1 MGRKLH
7 VGGGLLSCEIGPDGA
22 LIFDIAK
29 GAVARHLASNIPY
42 HRERPGGGRIAVPR
56 MDERRKAGCDG
67 RRRAV
72 TEEPPQQN
80 GSPRRQMT

>member
-1 MGRKLH
+1 
-7 VGGGLLSCEIGPDGA
+7 VTS
-22 LIFDIAK
+22 
-29 GAVARHLASNIPY
+29 ASNIPY
-42 HRERPGGGRIAVPR
+42 HIEPYRIERPRERRVAVPR

-72 TEEPPQQN
+72 TEEPPQKN

>member
-29 GAVARHLASNIPY
+29 GAVARHLLRLFHTIESVPEEVGLRYQEWTNGEKPDVMEEE
-42 HRERPGGGRIAVPR
+42 ER
-56 MDERRKAGCDG
+56 
-67 RRRAV
+67 
-72 TEEPPQQN
+72 
-80 GSPRRQMT
+80 

>member
-1 MGRKLH
+1 VGRKLH

-29 GAVARHLASNIPY
+29 GAVARHLLRISHTI
-42 HRERPGGGRIAVPR
+42 RERPGGGRIAVPR
-56 MDERRKAGCDG
+56 MDERRKAGCDE

-72 TEEPPQQN
+72 TEEE
-80 GSPRRQMT
+80 R